1 MFVVAD
7 DGSSTRER
15 QAFSNL
21 ILLFSELV
29 KHDVFSH
36 DAYMCTL
43 ISRGQYMCTLV
54 SRGQYMY
61 THISHGKY
69 MCTIKIAL
77 IQEFLLPTF

>member
-43 ISRGQYMCTLV
+43 ISRGQYMCII
-54 SRGQYMY
+54 R
-61 THISHGKY
+61 I
-69 MCTIKIAL
+69 TI
-77 IQEFLLPTF
+77 IQEFVPPTFWAQPCLVVLYMPALCDVCR

>member
-15 QAFSNL
+15 QAFINV

-43 ISRGQYMCTLV
+43 ISRGQYICTLS
-54 SRGQYMY
+54 SRGQYMCTVKITLIH
-61 THISHGKY
+61 THLCRPHFRRSN
-69 MCTIKIAL
+69 T
-77 IQEFLLPTF
+77 